1 MRDKIEKLNGT
12 NAVMGELINQIISEQ
27 ILPGEKFPS
36 ENEMADQFGVSRLT
50 VCAAL
55 QKMENG
61 LITAAQNHIDLVELI
76 KQRKKAEAV

>member
-1 MRDKIEKLNGT
+1 MRDKIEKLNVT

-50 VCAAL
+50 VCAAEDGKRAHYSGTKSHRL
-55 QKMENG
+55 GRVN
-61 LITAAQNHIDLVELI
+61 
-76 KQRKKAEAV
+76 